1 MRFLIPL
8 VLWGL
13 ILASPSTT
21 FAAQKTAA
29 PGYTVVD
36 RTVVGSYT
44 GSNAIWKVILHTDT
58 LPGKKHL
65 RHTATRVWQSGN
77 TLWER
82 FTVFVFLPKMD
93 TEKIAYSIAEFGH
106 GGLSRLTVQD
116 FALHGTAWAQPE
128 PEVIDTPKPTIET
141 PEPEEYRI
149 SLRVGEVARN
159 KILLD
164 VKTNLPDSARLQV
177 AVRRPYYERSGD
189 RKACYGRLFTGTFQV
204 VDGGIKR
211 EIALD
216 DRTWYHNCLSRK
228 DAPEEPF
235 PGFRSI
241 SPMLEVQVCFCP
253 ARNQPSSVIR
263 ATGANGE
270 LMRGKQVREI
280 EGVNTL
286 TVTTRAEIHF
296 SHVSD

>member
-1 MRFLIPL
+1 MHFLVSL

-13 ILASPSTT
+13 ILAFPSTT
-21 FAAQKTAA
+21 VAAQKAEG

-36 RTVVGSYT
+36 KTVVGGYT

-58 LPGKKHL
+58 LPGKRHL
-65 RHTATRVWQSGN
+65 RQTATKVWKSGN

-82 FTVFVFLPKMD
+82 FTVFAFLPKMD
-93 TEKIAYSIAEFGH
+93 TEKIAYGIAEFGH
-106 GGLSRLTVQD
+106 GGLSRLTLQD

-128 PEVIDTPKPTIET
+128 AEVIDTPKPTINK
-141 PEPEEYRI
+141 PEPREYRI
-149 SLRVGEVARN
+149 SLQVGEVARS

-164 VKTNLPDSARLQV
+164 VKTNLPDSARLEV
-177 AVRRPYYERSGD
+177 AVRRPYYERSQD
-189 RKACYGRLFTGTFQV
+189 RKACYGMLFTGTLPV
-204 VDGGIKR
+204 VDGGIKQ

-216 DRTWYHNCLSRK
+216 DRTWYRNCLSRK

-241 SPMLEVQVCFCP
+241 SPMLEVRVCFRP
-253 ARNQPSSVIR
+253 ARDQPPSVVR
-263 ATGANGE
+263 TTGGKGE
-270 LMRGKQVREI
+270 LMRGKQVREV
-280 EGVNTL
+280 EGINTL

-296 SHVSD
+296 SRVAD